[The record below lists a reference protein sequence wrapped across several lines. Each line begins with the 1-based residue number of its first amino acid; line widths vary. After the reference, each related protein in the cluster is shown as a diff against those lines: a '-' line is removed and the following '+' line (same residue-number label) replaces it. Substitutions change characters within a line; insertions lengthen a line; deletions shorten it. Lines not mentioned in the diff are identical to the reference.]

1 MLAADPQSDQSYVK
15 DIQDKIT
22 ENAAAEFVAINKEYA
37 RQGGRVARTLIS
49 DRLATALN
57 DLQGELETSDL
68 FNDEKSRRLVL
79 RRAFPKTLV
88 DKVGLDEL
96 LKRLPESVSQPQ

>member
-1 MLAADPQSDQSYVK
+1 M
-15 DIQDKIT
+15 
-22 ENAAAEFVAINKEYA
+22 
-37 RQGGRVARTLIS
+37 IS

-79 RRAFPKTLV
+79 QRAFPKTLV

-96 LKRLPESVSQPQ
+96 LKRLPESYLRALWSVHVASSFIFSRGMDFSPVEFYLFFRSLESEQ